1 LLQNK
6 NIESL
11 TDAQLIALYKSKG
24 DKNIVGILFKR
35 HTAFTFSICNKY
47 LKNTADSKDAVMQI
61 FEKLFDDLKRHEVTN
76 FKPWLYS
83 VARNYCMQQ
92 FRNARTFFTIDGDP
106 SKKVNTFM
114 ENGIEN
120 HLDTE
125 SVLEERIANLEM
137 ELCNLSHEQRTC
149 VELFYL
155 KEKSYK
161 EIADETGYSLNEVKS
176 YIQNGKRNLKIG
188 LTKNEKY

>member
-1 LLQNK
+1 MLQNK

-24 DKNIVGILFKR
+24 DKSIVGILFKR
-35 HTAFTFSICNKY
+35 YTAFTFSICNKY

-61 FEKLFDDLKRHEVTN
+61 FEKLFDDLKRHEVAN

-83 VARNYCMQQ
+83 VARNYCMQH
-92 FRNARTFFTIDGDP
+92 FRNARTFVTIDGDP
-106 SKKVNTFM
+106 SKKVNAFM

>member
-1 LLQNK
+1 MLQNK
-6 NIESL
+6 NIEGL

-24 DKNIVGILFKR
+24 DKNIVGVLFKR
-35 HTAFTFSICNKY
+35 YTAFTFSICNKY

-92 FRNARTFFTIDGDP
+92 FRNARTLITIDGDP

-114 ENGIEN
+114 ENGIET
-120 HLDTE
+120 HLDTG

-149 VELFYL
+149 VELLYL

-188 LTKNEKY
+188 LTKNEK